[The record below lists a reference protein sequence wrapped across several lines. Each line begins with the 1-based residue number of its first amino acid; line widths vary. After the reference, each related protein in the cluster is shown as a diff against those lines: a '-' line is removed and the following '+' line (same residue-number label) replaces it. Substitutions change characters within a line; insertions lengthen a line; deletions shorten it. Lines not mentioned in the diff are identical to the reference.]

1 MAVGDIYRI
10 FVRFDSDTFEG
21 KERYAVEIGK
31 INLIVVL
38 LDSITS
44 QYKHK
49 SDYIKLQ
56 YYPIRDWRQAG
67 LKKPSYIDIRS
78 TMSFDFD
85 EILKSGKHIGKLST
99 TDVEELTKFIQNYK
113 ERLQAYIKANTT

>member
-10 FVRFDSDTFEG
+10 FVRFGSDTFEG
-21 KERYAVEIGK
+21 KERYTVEIGK

-78 TMSFDFD
+78 TMSFDFH